1 MIKRTKNN
9 RNRGFLGAIL
19 IIIIVII
26 IAYYFF
32 KDNPTGISFWNTF
45 TDNWE
50 RMKDGSPN
58 DWQLAAP
65 VVDLSNIGWH

>member
-1 MIKRTKNN
+1 MIKKAKNN

-19 IIIIVII
+19 IIIIVILV
-26 IAYYFF
+26 AYYF
-32 KDNPTGISFWNTF
+32 KDNPTAISFWNTF

-50 RMKDGSPN
+50 RMKNGGPN

-65 VVDLSNIGWH
+65 VVNLNNVD